1 MDCLYYFWQF
11 EACFHIQCV
20 PTNRINTNRQV
31 TGLSVIAKSGT
42 GGGSGTLCT
51 LHPSATRFESRLS
64 KTFTNWHYICH
75 WVVAQMYFCRFGLLK
90 QKKWRIFLIYND
102 FVSKRSFVDSDVL
115 RCDVILPNDV
125 LPNDA
130 FANDALALKLRF
142 ALAEGL
148 KGLT

>member
-75 WVVAQMYFCRFGLLK
+75 WVVAQMYFCRFGLVKTKKIDAYFLFTTISFLK
-90 QKKWRIFLIYND
+90 DLLWIPTFCEVTSSCWMTFCPTTPSQTTLWPWN
-102 FVSKRSFVDSDVL
+102 
-115 RCDVILPNDV
+115 CDLP
-125 LPNDA
+125 LQRA
-130 FANDALALKLRF
+130 W
-142 ALAEGL
+142 
-148 KGLT
+148 KG